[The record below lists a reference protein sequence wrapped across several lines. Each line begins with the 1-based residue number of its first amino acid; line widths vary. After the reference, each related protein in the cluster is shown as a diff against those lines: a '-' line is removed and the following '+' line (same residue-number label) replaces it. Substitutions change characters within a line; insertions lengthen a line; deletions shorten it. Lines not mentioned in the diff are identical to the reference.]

1 MGKPRPLDPGHQD
14 KSEREQ
20 LWRLTK
26 RERHVYLLLAKS
38 NKEIANALGITERT
52 ARSHVENI
60 LHKLGVSRRIEIV
73 GNNWPES
80 Q

>member
-1 MGKPRPLDPGHQD
+1 MGEARPVDPEHQD
-14 KSEREQ
+14 DREP
-20 LWRLTK
+20 LSRLTN
-26 RERHVYLLLAKS
+26 RERQVYRLLAKS
-38 NKEIANALGITERT
+38 NKEIASALGITERT

-73 GNNWPES
+73 GKDWPKS